1 VQDDVM
7 TDKKSETPR
16 SGMLRT
22 LLLAAVLGAVAGLAG
37 VYGIGGLK
45 RNGTVAEADPACA
58 DAVNTARR
66 IAPLVRGEIAALV
79 LAETPRRMPELGF
92 RDASGRPVQL
102 ADFRGRTVLINLW
115 ATWCVPCRKEMPAL
129 DTLVRLMKGEDFAV
143 VAINLD
149 ARDPEKPR
157 RFLSEIGVQNLV
169 YYEDSSN
176 VVFNELK
183 RVGRAFG
190 LPTSILVDRK
200 GCEIGYLAGPAEWS
214 SEDAIKLVRAALAK

>member
-1 VQDDVM
+1 M

-16 SGMLRT
+16 IGMLRT

-45 RNGTVAEADPACA
+45 RNGTVMEADPTCTE
-58 DAVNTARR
+58 AVNTARR
-66 IAPLVRGEIAALV
+66 IAPLVHGEVAALV
-79 LAETPRRMPELGF
+79 LAETPRRVPDLGF
-92 RDASGRPVQL
+92 RDASGKPVQL

-129 DTLVRLMKGEDFAV
+129 DRLARQMSGADFAV

-157 RFLSEIGVQNLV
+157 RFLSEVGVQKLA

-176 VVFNELK
+176 GVFNELK
-183 RVGRAFG
+183 RVGRAIG

-214 SEDAIKLVRAALAK
+214 SEDAIKLVKAAFAK

>member
-1 VQDDVM
+1 M

-129 DTLVRLMKGEDFAV
+129 DTLVRLMKGEGFAV

-176 VVFNELK
+176 GVFNELK